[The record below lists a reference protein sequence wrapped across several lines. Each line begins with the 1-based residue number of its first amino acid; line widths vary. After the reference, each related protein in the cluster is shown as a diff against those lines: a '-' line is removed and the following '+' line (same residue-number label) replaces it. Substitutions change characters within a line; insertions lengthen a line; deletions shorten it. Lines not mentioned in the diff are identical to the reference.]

1 MREVAEVIK
10 SNGKFFLATHL
21 NPDGDAIGSAVALG
35 LALRSMGKEVTVFD
49 RDGVPGIC
57 RFLPGS
63 EMVTDVARQ
72 EDTSGATLIL
82 MDCNTPERAGLNDI
96 AFDRSVVIDHHRT
109 EAPFGDVRWVA
120 PGEPATGSMVY
131 RLLLA
136 LEQEITPEIAT
147 NLYAAIAIDTGV
159 FRYGNTTADVLE
171 MAALLVR
178 AGADPTDITER
189 LYNSW
194 GTDRYR
200 LFSLTQAS
208 LNLQGPVAVSTV
220 TLDMFRETGTTG
232 EDTETFVN
240 YPLVMDAVKVSV
252 MLKEK
257 EGGIWKVSLRS
268 KGDIDISKVAVQYSG
283 GGHRNASGCSLE
295 GELEAVKRKLLD
307 SINEIL

>member
-1 MREVAEVIK
+1 
-10 SNGKFFLATHL
+10 
-21 NPDGDAIGSAVALG
+21 
-35 LALRSMGKEVTVFD
+35 
-49 RDGVPGIC
+49 
-57 RFLPGS
+57 
-63 EMVTDVARQ
+63 
-72 EDTSGATLIL
+72 
-82 MDCNTPERAGLNDI
+82 
-96 AFDRSVVIDHHRT
+96 
-109 EAPFGDVRWVA
+109 
-120 PGEPATGSMVY
+120 
-131 RLLLA
+131 
-136 LEQEITPEIAT
+136 
-147 NLYAAIAIDTGV
+147 
-159 FRYGNTTADVLE
+159 

-194 GTDRYR
+194 SPDRYR

-208 LNLQGPVAVSTV
+208 LNLHGPVAVCTV
-220 TLDMFRETGTTG
+220 TLGMFRETGTTG

-268 KGDIDISKVAVQYSG
+268 KGDIDISKVVVQYSG

-295 GELEAVKRKLLD
+295 GEIEAVKRKLLD

>member
-10 SNGKFFLATHL
+10 SNDKFFLATHI

-35 LALRSMGKEVTVFD
+35 LALRRMGKEVTVFD
-49 RDGVPGIC
+49 RDGVPGVC
-57 RFLPGS
+57 GFLPGS
-63 EMVTDVARQ
+63 GMVTDVARA
-72 EDTSGATLIL
+72 EDTSEATLIL
-82 MDCNTPERAGLNDI
+82 LDCNTPERAGLKDI

-109 EAPFGDVRWVA
+109 ESSFGDVRWVDT
-120 PGEPATGSMVY
+120 GEPATGSMVY

-136 LEQEITPEIAT
+136 LGLDITPDIAT

-159 FRYGNTTADVLE
+159 FRYGNTTAEVLE
-171 MAALLVR
+171 TAALLVR
-178 AGADPTDITER
+178 AGADPVDITER

-194 GTDRYR
+194 SPDRYR
-200 LFSLTQAS
+200 LLSLTQAS
-208 LNLQGPVAVSTV
+208 LSLHGPVAVSTV
-220 TLDMFRETGTTG
+220 TLDMFSETGTTG
-232 EDTETFVN
+232 EDTENFVN
-240 YPLVMDAVKVSV
+240 YPLVMDTVKVSV

-283 GGHRNASGCSLE
+283 GGHRNASGCSLV
-295 GELEAVKRKLLD
+295 GELEAVKQKLLD